1 MTLELKINITSNNQ
15 GGFIFRENTGQYSVT
30 NLTGWG
36 SPNEILANV
45 TSVTL
50 EVFLPDPSTYLPTS
64 NSVVFDAGDNFNVDF
79 PTSDYTKQFDI
90 DGEMLGG
97 AVGSNV
103 PDGVYEF
110 FYEVIVDQGGGE
122 FATYTVS
129 EYAVMIDDVM
139 CCISKLSVDAIEA
152 WCGCGCDKKTSRFE
166 SGMLMIEAAKYAIFC
181 GNITAAAAAISNA
194 VSVCNGCSDC

>member
-1 MTLELKINITSNNQ
+1 MALELKINVTSNNQ
-15 GGFIFRENTGQYSVT
+15 GGFIFREDTGQYSVT

-36 SPNEILANV
+36 SPNPTLASV
-45 TSVTL
+45 VDVTL
-50 EVFLPDPSTYLPTS
+50 EVFLPDSSTYLPTS
-64 NSVVFDAGDNFNVDF
+64 NSVVLDSGDNLNVDF

-90 DGEMLGG
+90 TGQMLGG
-97 AVGSNV
+97 SAGSDV

-110 FYEVIVDQGGGE
+110 L
-122 FATYTVS
+122 YTVTVS
-129 EYAVMIDDVM
+129 PDTEYSISKYAVMIDGVM

-166 SGMLMIEAAKYAIFC
+166 SGMLMIEAAKYAVFC
-181 GNITAAAAAISNA
+181 GNITATAAAISNA